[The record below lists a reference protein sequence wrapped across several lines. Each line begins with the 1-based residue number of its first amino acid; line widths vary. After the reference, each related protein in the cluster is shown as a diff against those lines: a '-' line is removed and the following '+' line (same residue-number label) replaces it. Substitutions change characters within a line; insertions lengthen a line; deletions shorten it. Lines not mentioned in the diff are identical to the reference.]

1 MLSIPL
7 AVYILDLVF
16 RFTLFI
22 NSRYPIYIENKPF
35 KNSKRLKSKNDIS
48 YYKDNEEKR
57 EMLNYVKNIFD
68 TLSINNKVILVYPIP
83 EVGFHVPRKIKSKF
97 SKKNKSDLKNI
108 DTNEF
113 ITTSYKNYLSRN
125 KSSIDFLDSINNKN
139 IYRIYPSMFFCNS
152 IVLDRCITHDSN
164 KVYYFDDNHL
174 SLDGTKIVNDLL
186 LEKIELLIKGS

>member
-1 MLSIPL
+1 NLFRKYGYYKKTGKKIIFDNQLKNKILKIKNSI
-7 AVYILDLVF
+7 VIF
-16 RFTLFI
+16 

-139 IYRIYPSMFFCNS
+139 IYRIYPSMLFCNS
-152 IVLDRCITHDSN
+152 V
-164 KVYYFDDNHL
+164 
-174 SLDGTKIVNDLL
+174 
-186 LEKIELLIKGS
+186 